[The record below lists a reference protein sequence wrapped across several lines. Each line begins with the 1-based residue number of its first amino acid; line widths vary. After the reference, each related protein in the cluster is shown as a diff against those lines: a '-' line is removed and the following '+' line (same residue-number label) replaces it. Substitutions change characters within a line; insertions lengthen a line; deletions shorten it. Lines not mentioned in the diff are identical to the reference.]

1 MFEIVKAGGPMMG
14 PIILASIIAAAIVL
28 ERLWTLQTKRVLPA
42 ELTDKVWRWV
52 EQGQIQDKHIAALE
66 QNSPLGKVLAAGLA
80 NRHRDRAILKEA
92 IEDTGRHVVHEL
104 ERFIG
109 TLGMIASLSP
119 LMGLLGTVMG
129 MIRTFNAIASAG
141 IGNPTALAGGIA
153 EALITTASGLAVA
166 IPATISRSRPTA
178 SGRTTGDSTPAGTS
192 AMPGRSPRG
201 CWIVARCSAL
211 PSRSTWRARWSA
223 PSSPAHCRA
232 PPDTTPSCVT
242 RAPVER
248 GCPTTWSSPTGNRPA
263 ASSRSPWVP
272 RSWRTRRSR

>member
-14 PIILASIIAAAIVL
+14 PIILASIVAAAIIL
-28 ERLWTLQTKRVLPA
+28 ERLWTLQSKRVLPA

-80 NRHRDRAILKEA
+80 NRHRERGILKEA

-104 ERFIG
+104 DRFIG

-129 MIRTFNAIASAG
+129 MIRTFNAITTAG

-153 EALITTASGLAVA
+153 EALITTAAGLAVA
-166 IPATISRSRPTA
+166 IPATIGYRLLR
-178 SGRTTGDSTPAGTS
+178 GR
-192 AMPGRSPRG
+192 
-201 CWIVARCSAL
+201 
-211 PSRSTWRARWSA
+211 
-223 PSSPAHCRA
+223 
-232 PPDTTPSCVT
+232 
-242 RAPVER
+242 VER
-248 GCPTTWSSPTGNRPA
+248 LVVAMEKEAMKLVQAIEQQPGVRVQPGSQSGSRGA
-263 ASSRSPWVP
+263 AA
-272 RSWRTRRSR
+272 

>member
-14 PIILASIIAAAIVL
+14 PIILASIVAAAIIL
-28 ERLWTLQTKRVLPA
+28 ERLWTLQSKRVLPI

-104 ERFIG
+104 DRFIG

-129 MIRTFNAIASAG
+129 MIRTFNAITTSG

-153 EALITTASGLAVA
+153 EALITTAAGLAVA
-166 IPATISRSRPTA
+166 IPATIAYRVL
-178 SGRTTGDSTPAGTS
+178 
-192 AMPGRSPRG
+192 RG
-201 CWIVARCSAL
+201 K
-211 PSRSTWRARWSA
+211 
-223 PSSPAHCRA
+223 
-232 PPDTTPSCVT
+232 
-242 RAPVER
+242 VER
-248 GCPTTWSSPTGNRPA
+248 LVVAMEKEAMKLVQAIEQQPGVRMAGSQGSRGA
-263 ASSRSPWVP
+263 AA
-272 RSWRTRRSR
+272 